1 MEEEL
6 NQIPITTTQ
15 PPAAF
20 PSLDSV
26 ISSSPAS
33 SASYSAHPMHPMPP
47 KPLPFI
53 SDQDVVRNTAGTYAI
68 FGSLYF
74 LALAAVTAVSLSSQ
88 SLTRMEFTFLSHLWT
103 TNYGLAL
110 PVAVQAGSI
119 TESGYLAIVL
129 ALCVIYSFMNLVEF
143 GSRHNAAINKHAT
156 DKEIISWGAYAG
168 SPAKGHVQHSLVFVG
183 CIVQLLTLLSMQ
195 NSALREFYWCV
206 FSMAV
211 GCTAIYMVG
220 YAYSCLHPHRGER
233 TPSLTLVVTS
243 WAMVLLGLMLG
254 LVGIDVSSGASRM
267 TFGIERLQRG
277 TNALSHAESLRW
289 KLAFNSAV
297 CSIASGPNA
306 VASLLDMTVFVTEAR
321 MSLEEYWQ
329 PKVFGDS
336 ALPMLENCR
345 TAEVEI
351 WKLADRV
358 LKLDQTLVAILDRSR
373 IVERNPRI
381 SA

>member
-243 WAMVLLGLMLG
+243 WAMVLLGL
-254 LVGIDVSSGASRM
+254 LVYVGFTFYNVIVGANFVEVM
-267 TFGIERLQRG
+267 TNYGE
-277 TNALSHAESLRW
+277 TN
-289 KLAFNSAV
+289 V
-297 CSIASGPNA
+297 A
-306 VASLLDMTVFVTEAR
+306 VALGTVVCFLQVCFAFGVVMEIGSSPQQHVKETLHQVYLLIMIGFYCIVVYLR
-321 MSLEEYWQ
+321 
-329 PKVFGDS
+329 K
-336 ALPMLENCR
+336 
-345 TAEVEI
+345 
-351 WKLADRV
+351 
-358 LKLDQTLVAILDRSR
+358 DQA
-373 IVERNPRI
+373 
-381 SA
+381 